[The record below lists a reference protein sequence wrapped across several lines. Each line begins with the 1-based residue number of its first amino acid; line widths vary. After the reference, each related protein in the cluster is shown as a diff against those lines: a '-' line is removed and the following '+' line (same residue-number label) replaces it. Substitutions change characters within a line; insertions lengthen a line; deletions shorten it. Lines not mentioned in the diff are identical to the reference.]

1 MKRSIFFII
10 TAVIS
15 LVLGVMCL
23 VFPEKM
29 AAGFGM
35 TVTPLIIMMIREA
48 GACNLSMGYLN
59 FSVRNDGDSKT
70 MKAVL
75 LFNMAYHALMLTV
88 NIYGISNNVMPIGQI
103 APVFSIHLVIAL
115 GFLYY
120 ALKIKTSVQAV

>member
-1 MKRSIFFII
+1 MKRSVFFMI

-15 LVLGVMCL
+15 LLLGVMCF
-23 VFPEKM
+23 VMPEKM

-35 TVTPLIIMMIREA
+35 TVTTLIIMMIREA
-48 GACNLSMGYLN
+48 GACNLSMGFLN
-59 FSVRNDGDSKT
+59 FYVCNDGDSKS

-88 NIYGISNNVMPIGQI
+88 NIYGITNAVMPTSQI
-103 APVFSIHLVIAL
+103 IPVFGAHLLIAL

-120 ALKIKTSVQAV
+120 ALRVKITPQAG